1 MAPTSRHRLVRL
13 THTRTLVPVL
23 ELQTPAGRVTEI
35 RLTESQLLDLIAAAA
50 HTLALRRTAQ
60 QAKRETDDD
69 IARWLGEG
77 RDGDPRLPSE
87 GRP

>member
-1 MAPTSRHRLVRL
+1 MAPTSRHRLVRP
-13 THTRTLVPVL
+13 TPTRPPRPAL
-23 ELQTPAGRVTEI
+23 EPPTPPRRAPRI
-35 RLTESQLLDLIAAAA
+35 PLTESQLLDLIAAAA